1 MSTGLRRLG
10 AGFILTG
17 LVASVFLP
25 RWPGPRTAEA
35 GSVSTSSWGCGWT
48 GDTWFNSTTGY
59 GATSGNPS
67 CAVDSMLRLQY
78 YNGSSWQDLGYQ
90 YSGTYWIQL
99 SAAPA
104 YSLSALHQIK
114 HNVNGWG
121 QVEGTSE

>member
-1 MSTGLRRLG
+1 MTTGIRRS
-10 AGFILTG
+10 G
-17 LVASVFLP
+17 LLLVLMIVAAALFLP
-25 RWPGPRTAEA
+25 QWPGPRTAEA
-35 GSVSTSSWGCGWT
+35 GTVSTNSWGCSWT

-59 GATSGNPS
+59 GATAGNPS

-90 YSGTYWIQL
+90 YGGASWIQL

-104 YSLSALHQIK
+104 YSLSALHQIE
-114 HNVNGWG
+114 HIDNGWG